1 MGGGEGTGR
10 LVNNIGFSFCIWYS
24 YYAMVV
30 YASIWLSARV
40 FFSLF
45 LFFRD
50 LRAISLEHDQ
60 LAVFGFFSILWLDTR
75 LFFSLKRE
83 YLARITWPRRSNF
96 LTIVCQSIVAN
107 ALVLRLFFILFS
119 SSIEARAIE
128 KKSERA
134 FDRASLTWWAG
145 PTMLKSNSR
154 AFSLFFFSW
163 WDQVDMIATHWSI
176 VRQTIKMRKELR
188 LFSALEKKSAL
199 NSEPRRKN
207 RALRMEHKR
216 AREAR
221 KNWSESDMRALSSSI
236 RRSMRR
242 IELNSK
248 TLPRLQ
254 WFDSSK
260 IKRGIVNF
268 YSRCYLI

>member
-1 MGGGEGTGR
+1 M
-10 LVNNIGFSFCIWYS
+10 
-24 YYAMVV
+24 
-30 YASIWLSARV
+30 
-40 FFSLF
+40 
-45 LFFRD
+45 
-50 LRAISLEHDQ
+50 
-60 LAVFGFFSILWLDTR
+60 
-75 LFFSLKRE
+75 
-83 YLARITWPRRSNF
+83 
-96 LTIVCQSIVAN
+96 
-107 ALVLRLFFILFS
+107 LRLFFILFS
-119 SSIEARAIE
+119 IFPVQSRLEPSRRNLSEHSIEPP
-128 KKSERA
+128 
-134 FDRASLTWWAG
+134 LTWWAG

-188 LFSALEKKSAL
+188 LFSALEKNSAL
-199 NSEPRRKN
+199 NSEPRRGN

-221 KNWSESDMRALSSSI
+221 KNWSESDMRALSPSI

-268 YSRCYLI
+268 CSRCYST